1 MRTTLV
7 IEDDLF
13 RQVKEQA
20 ARRGCTITSIV
31 EEALRAALLE
41 QPAQIVVAALPI
53 AKETGGTLPGVDL
66 YDGRALR
73 EFLDEPGLSDVHHVR
88 P

>member
-7 IEDDLF
+7 IDDDLF

-20 ARRGCTITSIV
+20 ARRGCTLTSLV
-31 EEALRAALLE
+31 EEALRAALIE
-41 QPAQIVVAALPI
+41 RPDAVVIAELPI

-66 YDGRALR
+66 YDARAIRDL
-73 EFLDEPGLSDVHHVR
+73 LDEPGVIHVR